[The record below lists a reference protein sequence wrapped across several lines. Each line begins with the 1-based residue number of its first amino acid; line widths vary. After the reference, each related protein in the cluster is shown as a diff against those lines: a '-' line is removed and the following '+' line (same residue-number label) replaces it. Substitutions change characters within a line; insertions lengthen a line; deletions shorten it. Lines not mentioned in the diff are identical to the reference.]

1 MELYNLEQQLME
13 ISRGINSTRPFR
25 ERALSFLK
33 LRKPLIISTAI
44 LDTIDKNY
52 QLLLDGGVACGAGYF
67 IERVG
72 SDYVVKAYTK
82 EQFLSL
88 DLGNVMAKRSPL
100 PETQNQWKIPI
111 EQIDPYLK

>member
-1 MELYNLEQQLME
+1 ME
-13 ISRGINSTRPFR
+13 ISRGINSTRPFG
-25 ERALSFLK
+25 ERVLNFLK
-33 LRKPLIISTAI
+33 LRKSLIVPTAI

-88 DLGNVMAKRSPL
+88 DLGNVVAKRLPL
-100 PETQNQWKIPI
+100 PETQNQWKIPV